1 MAKYLD
7 QTGLTQ
13 LWLKIRAY
21 IDAKAGV
28 PDGSVTTAKLADK
41 AVTTAK
47 VADLSAMRG
56 EMGLGN
62 TRSALPI
69 ANGGTGATTADGAR
83 RNLFNYPSNDEL
95 LKYLGLK

>member
-41 AVTTAK
+41 AVTPPRSRTCRPCA
-47 VADLSAMRG
+47 ARWASA
-56 EMGLGN
+56 
-62 TRSALPI
+62 TR
-69 ANGGTGATTADGAR
+69 AR
-83 RNLFNYPSNDEL
+83 RCQ
-95 LKYLGLK
+95 